1 MSTESHRRKIILVDQ
16 TNVSRVS
23 TIRIQLINNTAS
35 KCFVDVSRLK
45 EQIIIRDVLPESRTA
60 ISCRLPIGAVWI
72 SLAIAG
78 KATVFQTLGNKIST
92 IIPFKKF
99 IFVIVT
105 RGMVSAN
112 SFITGKQPCVISG
125 SNPVVI

>member
-72 SLAIAG
+72 PLAIAG

-92 IIPFKKF
+92 IIPFKKLG
-99 IFVIVT
+99 FV
-105 RGMVSAN
+105 
-112 SFITGKQPCVISG
+112 
-125 SNPVVI
+125 